1 MPAYEKTDTIWMDGE
16 LVAWD
21 DAKVHV
27 LTHAL
32 HYGTAVFEGIRGYKT
47 KNGTSVFRLTDH
59 MRRLHRSAKIIMMD
73 IPYSAEQLV
82 EATKQTIRSNPLAE
96 APLLYIRPLA
106 YFGLGEFGLNPLPNP
121 VNVLIAAFPWGTYLG
136 DEGLTTGIR
145 VKTTSWQ
152 RIDMNALPPQAKTS
166 AGYMNSVL
174 AKVEVLKAGY
184 EEALFI
190 NPQGTIAEGPGENF
204 FTVRDGV
211 IVTPTKVTAGLE
223 GITRDSVITIAKD
236 LGYEV
241 REEGIARADVYTAD
255 EAFFTGTA
263 AELTPIREVD
273 DRIVGTGEPGPVTK
287 KLQETF
293 FAAARGEIETYRE
306 WNEYV

>member
-1 MPAYEKTDTIWMDGE
+1 MPIEKTKTIWMDGK
-16 LVAWD
+16 LVDWE

-59 MRRLHRSAKIIMMD
+59 MRRLHRSAKVVMLEV
-73 IPYSAEQLV
+73 PFSVEQLV
-82 EATKQTIRSNPLAE
+82 EATKDTIRSNDLAE
-96 APLLYIRPLA
+96 FPLLYIRPLV
-106 YFGLGEFGLNPLPNP
+106 YFGYGEFGLNPLSNP
-121 VNVLIAAFPWGTYLG
+121 VNVSIAAFPWGTYLG
-136 DEGLTTGIR
+136 EEGISAGIR
-145 VKTTSWQ
+145 VKTSSWQ

-166 AGYMNSVL
+166 AGYLNSVL
-174 AKVEVLKAGY
+174 AKVEVLKGGY
-184 EEALFI
+184 DEALFI
-190 NPQGTIAEGPGENF
+190 NPQGTVAEGPGENF
-204 FTVRDGV
+204 FIVRDGV
-211 IVTPTKVTAGLE
+211 LITPNKVTAGLE

-241 REEGIARADVYTAD
+241 REEGIARAETYLAD
-255 EAFFTGTA
+255 EAFYTGTA
-263 AELTPIREVD
+263 AELTPIREID
-273 DRIVGTGEPGPVTK
+273 DRTIGTGQPGPMTK

-293 FAAARGEIETYRE
+293 FAAARGEIESYRE